1 MISNINDIVKL
12 HLLISNKLTRAEENI
27 NNFIAL
33 FADSLDLNS
42 SDLTFYKKSLSLV
55 KKQSLIH
62 ATSILKRLTTI
73 SEI

>member
-1 MISNINDIVKL
+1 MISNINNIVKL

-27 NNFIAL
+27 NNFIAF

-42 SDLTFYKKSLSLV
+42 SDLTFYKKSLSLA

-62 ATSILKRLTTI
+62 ATSILNRLTTI